1 MGLQNGQLFQYLLSM
16 YTVYCICILIDKVG
30 SERTEISTL
39 GIHER
44 ASLLRHAHTF
54 TNKNDHKCT
63 CMERIYMLYIY
74 IDVIMIH
81 NVSKLSRTILI
92 YPDSI
97 G

>member
-1 MGLQNGQLFQYLLSM
+1 M
-16 YTVYCICILIDKVG
+16 IDKVG

-54 TNKNDHKCT
+54 TNKNDHKYT
-63 CMERIYMLYIY
+63 YMERIYIY
-74 IDVIMIH
+74 IIYIHIYISLNVIMIH